1 MTDTDNL
8 SRRRFLQGTGAA
20 ATAAALA
27 GCTGGNGDGDSTDES
42 GTTSAPNDENR
53 YRGRQ
58 VGTADSMDPIYATDT
73 TSGSH
78 INNIFDGL
86 TNYVNGT
93 VNVETL
99 LATDYTVSDDGTTIT
114 FQLKEG
120 ATYNNGT
127 EVTASDVVYS
137 WERLAA
143 SENSNRAGFL
153 LDTLGVEHET
163 ETDEEGNETY
173 VPESIAVE
181 ATGDYELEVTL
192 TEPFYAALELIA
204 YSSFVP
210 IPEGIVGDIDGYDGE
225 MDYDEF
231 ASSNPVGAGPYVLTE
246 WSEATS
252 ITLDARDDY
261 HGDEILNEGLDYT
274 VFTESNA
281 AYTYATSNVNADS
294 PFIPSARYDPELRNF
309 EGTDDLGRQYGTYG
323 PFDPNDMTAQ
333 YYEVPTLSSYY
344 YAFDT
349 QNVEKPVRQAVAY
362 AMDQQA
368 INEDI
373 ISTPGKPGYFF
384 TPPALFPGGAERYNE
399 LKSEYPYG
407 MTAQIDQ
414 ARQTMED
421 AGYGPDNQYT
431 LSFDM
436 PSSTA
441 SSWGENAYSLLRDK
455 LQQAHITL
463 EFRTAD
469 WSTFLNRGRNGNFG
483 LYYLGWIADY
493 PGADNFLSLINPPNT
508 FFQEGGSSYL
518 RWSEESGDAAGR
530 AKDAWETVQNN
541 LGLSDEAA
549 SAREEA
555 YLELERA
562 NWEDAALLPF
572 QHGIDQSYT
581 YEWIDTPR
589 FGAMGPSR
597 KKSHRTEIGDRG
609 DYQ

>member
-27 GCTGGNGDGDSTDES
+27 GCTGGDGDSG
-42 GTTSAPNDENR
+42 GTTNGTTERNDENR

-73 TSGSH
+73 TSGAH

-99 LATDYTVSDDGTTIT
+99 LATDYTVSEDSTTIT

-127 EVTASDVVYS
+127 EVTASDVVYA

-143 SENSNRAGFL
+143 SDNSNRAGFI
-153 LDTLGVEHET
+153 LDTLGVVHET
-163 ETDEEGNETY
+163 ETDSEGNETY
-173 VPESIAVE
+173 VPGSIAVE
-181 ATGDYELEVTL
+181 ATSDYEVTVTL
-192 TEPFYAALELIA
+192 SEPFYAALELIA
-204 YSSFVP
+204 YSAFVP
-210 IPEGIVGDIDGYDGE
+210 IPEGIVGDIEGYDGE
-225 MDYDEF
+225 MDYDKF
-231 ASSNPVGAGPYVLTE
+231 ASSDPVGAGPYELVE
-246 WSEATS
+246 WSEATT
-252 ITLDARDDY
+252 IRLDARDDY
-261 HGDEILNEGLDYT
+261 HGDEILNEGLDYS

-281 AYTYATSNVNADS
+281 AFTYATSNVNADS
-294 PFIPSARYDPELRNF
+294 PYIPSAKYDPSLRNF
-309 EGTDDLGRQYGTYG
+309 EGTDDRGRQYGTYG

-333 YYEVPTLSSYY
+333 YYEVPTLSTYY

-349 QNVEKPVRQAVAY
+349 QNVEKPVRQAVAH

-368 INEDI
+368 INDQVI
-373 ISTPGKPGYFF
+373 NTPGKPGYFF
-384 TPPALFPGGAERYNE
+384 TPPALFPGGAQRYNE
-399 LKSEYPYG
+399 LQSEYPYG
-407 MTAQIDQ
+407 QTAEIDQ
-414 ARQTMED
+414 ARQVMED
-421 AGYGPDNQYT
+421 AGYGPNNQYT
-431 LSFDM
+431 LAFDM

-441 SSWGENAYSLLRDK
+441 SSWGEQAYSLLRDK
-455 LQQAHITL
+455 LQQAHINL
-463 EFRTAD
+463 EFQSAD
-469 WSTFLNRGRNGNFG
+469 WSTFLNRGRNGNFE

-508 FFQEGGSSYL
+508 FFQQGGSSYL
-518 RWSEESGDAAGR
+518 RWSEETGDAAGD

-541 LGLSDEAA
+541 LGFSDEAA

-562 NWEDAALLPF
+562 NWEDAVLLPF
-572 QHGIDQSYT
+572 QHGITQSYS
-581 YEWIDTPR
+581 YDWIESPR

-609 DYQ
+609 EYQ